1 MHYITMDPN
10 RPYVDL
16 MARSRRRAAP
26 VDTEQSADVIT
37 TTADLDALVEQL
49 TGAEFLAVDTEFMR
63 EQTYYSQ
70 LCLVQ
75 ISDGTHHAAID
86 PLAPDIDLGGL
97 WTLLADPQSTKVFHA
112 AHQDLEI
119 FLKEMGTLPLPL
131 FDTQIAGMVLGHGDQ
146 VGYDRLVR
154 AVLRHDIDKSSRFT
168 DWSRRPLSARQ
179 ISYALDDVIYLAEM
193 YPKLRTELESKGR
206 AGWLDDENAR
216 LVDPA
221 TYHTA
226 PEDAWKRIKV
236 RNMKAPALRRMM
248 HLASWRESEAQK
260 RNLPRNRI
268 LRDETILDLAGSNPL
283 NTGEFGKIRNF
294 PGGANGKL
302 VTPVLALLREVE
314 AMPDG
319 TLPEPKAE
327 GRTPKPPAAVME
339 LLRVLLKHITDKEGI
354 APRLVASADELEA
367 LALDDDAPVRAQTG
381 WRHEIFGAAAL
392 RLKHGRIALAA
403 DGRRIRVIEL

>member
-1 MHYITMDPN
+1 
-10 RPYVDL
+10 

-26 VDTEQSADVIT
+26 PDTEQSADVIT
-37 TTADLDALVEQL
+37 TTADLDALVAQL
-49 TGAEFLAVDTEFMR
+49 TGAQFLAVDTEFMR

-86 PLAPDIDLGGL
+86 PLAPDIDLASL

-119 FLKEMGTLPLPL
+119 LLKEMGSLPLPL

-154 AVLRHDIDKSSRFT
+154 AVLNRDIDKSSRFT

-179 ISYALDDVIYLAEM
+179 VSYALDDVIYLAEM
-193 YPKLRTELESKGR
+193 YPKLRSELEARGR
-206 AGWLDDENAR
+206 AGWLDDENAK

-221 TYHTA
+221 TYHTV

-283 NTGEFGKIRNF
+283 NTAEFGKIRNF

-314 AMPDG
+314 AMPDS
-319 TLPEPKAE
+319 TLPAPKAE

-339 LLRVLLKHITDKEGI
+339 LLRVLLKHITDKENI

-403 DGRRIRVIEL
+403 DGRRVRVIDL

>member
-1 MHYITMDPN
+1 
-10 RPYVDL
+10 

-26 VDTEQSADVIT
+26 NDTGPGADVIT
-37 TTADLDALVEQL
+37 TTAELDALVTTL
-49 TGAEFLAVDTEFMR
+49 SVAEFLAVDTEFMR

-70 LCLVQ
+70 LCLIQ
-75 ISDGTHHAAID
+75 ISNGTVAAAID
-86 PLAPDIDLGGL
+86 PLAPDIDLRSL
-97 WTLLADPQSTKVFHA
+97 WRLLADPSTTKVFHA

-131 FDTQIAGMVLGHGDQ
+131 FDTQIAAMVLGHGDQ

-154 AVLRHDIDKSSRFT
+154 AVLKHDIDKSSRFT

-193 YPKLRTELESKGR
+193 YPKLRAELDERGR

-221 TYHTA
+221 SYHTV

-248 HLASWRESEAQK
+248 HLASWRETEAQT

-268 LRDETILDLAGSNPL
+268 LRDETILDLAGTNPL
-283 NTGEFGKIRNF
+283 EPAEFGKIRNF

-302 VTPVLALLREVE
+302 VTPVLAVLREVE
-314 AMPDG
+314 AMPDSS
-319 TLPEPKAE
+319 LPEPRAE

-367 LALDDDAPVRAQTG
+367 LALDDNAPVRAQSG
-381 WRHEIFGAAAL
+381 WRHDIFGAAAL

-403 DGRRIRVIEL
+403 EGRRIRVIDL

>member
-1 MHYITMDPN
+1 
-10 RPYVDL
+10 
-16 MARSRRRAAP
+16 MARSRHRAAST
-26 VDTEQSADVIT
+26 DTDQSADVIT

-49 TGAEFLAVDTEFMR
+49 SGAEFLAVDTEFMR

-86 PLAPDIDLGGL
+86 PLAPDIDLGRL
-97 WTLLADPQSTKVFHA
+97 WTLLADPRSTKVFHA

-154 AVLRHDIDKSSRFT
+154 AVLKRDIDKSSRFT
-168 DWSRRPLSARQ
+168 DWSRRPLSTRQ
-179 ISYALDDVIYLAEM
+179 VSYALDDVIYLAEM
-193 YPKLRTELESKGR
+193 YPKLCAELETRGR
-206 AGWLDDENAR
+206 AGWLDDENAK

-236 RNMKAPALRRMM
+236 KNMKAPALRRMM

-283 NTGEFGKIRNF
+283 NTAEFGKIRNF

-314 AMPDG
+314 AMPDS

-354 APRLVASADELEA
+354 APRLIASADELEA

-403 DGRRIRVIEL
+403 DGRRVRVIDL

>member
-1 MHYITMDPN
+1 
-10 RPYVDL
+10 

-26 VDTEQSADVIT
+26 ADTEQSTDVIT
-37 TTADLDALVEQL
+37 TTADLDALVAQL

-86 PLAPDIDLGGL
+86 PLAPDIDLDGL
-97 WTLLADPQSTKVFHA
+97 WRLLADPGTVKVLHA

-119 FLKEMGTLPLPL
+119 FMKEMGTLPLPL
-131 FDTQIAGMVLGHGDQ
+131 FDSQVAAMVLGHGDQ

-154 AVLRHDIDKSSRFT
+154 AVLKHDIDKSSRFT

-179 ISYALDDVIYLAEM
+179 VSYALDDVIYLAEM
-193 YPKLRTELESKGR
+193 YPKLCAELEAKNR
-206 AGWLDDENAR
+206 AHWLDDENAK

-236 RNMKAPALRRMM
+236 RNLKAPALRRMM
-248 HLASWRESEAQK
+248 HLADWREREAQN

-268 LRDETILDLAGSNPL
+268 LRDETILDLSGSNPL
-283 NTGEFGKIRNF
+283 NTGDFGKIRNF

-314 AMPDG
+314 AMPDS
-319 TLPEPKAE
+319 TLPEAKME
-327 GRTPKPPAAVME
+327 GRAPKPPAAVME

-367 LALDDDAPVRAQTG
+367 LALDDDAPIRAQTG

-392 RLKHGRIALAA
+392 RLKHGQIALAA
-403 DGRRIRVIEL
+403 DGRRVRVIDL

>member
-1 MHYITMDPN
+1 
-10 RPYVDL
+10 

-26 VDTEQSADVIT
+26 NDSGPGADVIT
-37 TTADLDALVEQL
+37 TTADLDALVTRL
-49 TGAEFLAVDTEFMR
+49 SGAEFLAVDTEFMR

-70 LCLVQ
+70 LCLIQ
-75 ISDGTHHAAID
+75 ISNGTIAAAID
-86 PLAPDIDLGGL
+86 PLAPDIDLQPL
-97 WTLLADPQSTKVFHA
+97 WRLLADPATTKVFHA

-119 FLKEMGTLPLPL
+119 FLKEMGRLPLPL
-131 FDTQIAGMVLGHGDQ
+131 FDTQIAAMVLGHGDQ

-154 AVLRHDIDKSSRFT
+154 AVLKHDIDKSSRFT

-193 YPKLRTELESKGR
+193 YPKLRAELDNRGR

-221 TYHTA
+221 SYHTV
-226 PEDAWKRIKV
+226 PEDAWRRIKV

-248 HLASWRESEAQK
+248 HLASWRETEAQT

-268 LRDETILDLAGSNPL
+268 LRDETILDLAGTNPL
-283 NTGEFGKIRNF
+283 EPSEFGKIRNF

-302 VTPVLALLREVE
+302 VTPVLAVLRDVE
-314 AMPDG
+314 AMPDSS
-319 TLPEPKAE
+319 LPAPKAE

-367 LALDDDAPVRAQTG
+367 LALDDDAPVRAQSG

-403 DGRRIRVIEL
+403 DGRRIRVIDL

>member
-1 MHYITMDPN
+1 
-10 RPYVDL
+10 
-16 MARSRRRAAP
+16 MARSRRRPAP
-26 VDTEQSADVIT
+26 ADTEASADVIT
-37 TTADLDALVEQL
+37 TTADLDALVDQL
-49 TGAEFLAVDTEFMR
+49 SGAAFLAVDTEFMR
-63 EQTYYSQ
+63 EQTYYAQ

-86 PLAPDIDLGGL
+86 PLAPDIDLGAL
-97 WTLLADPQSTKVFHA
+97 WRLLADPKTTKVLHA

-131 FDTQIAGMVLGHGDQ
+131 FDTQVAAMVLGHGDQ
-146 VGYDRLVR
+146 VGYDRLVG
-154 AVLRHDIDKSSRFT
+154 AVLKRDIDKTSRFT

-179 ISYALDDVIYLAEM
+179 VSYALDDVIYLAEM
-193 YPKLRTELESKGR
+193 YPKLCAELEARNR
-206 AGWLDDENAR
+206 AHWLDDENAK

-221 TYHTA
+221 TYYTV

-236 RNMKAPALRRMM
+236 RNLKAPALRRMM
-248 HLASWRESEAQK
+248 HLASWRETEAQT

-283 NTGEFGKIRNF
+283 TTGEFGKIRNF

-302 VTPVLALLREVE
+302 VTPVLALLREVD
-314 AMPDG
+314 AMPDSS
-319 TLPEPKAE
+319 LPEPKAE
-327 GRTPKPPAAVME
+327 GRTPRPPAAMME

-354 APRLVASADELEA
+354 APRLIASADELEA
-367 LALDDDAPVRAQTG
+367 LALDDDAPVRAQSG

-392 RLKHGRIALAA
+392 RLKHGQIALAA
-403 DGRRIRVIEL
+403 DGRRVRVIDL

>member
-1 MHYITMDPN
+1 MHYITINPN
-10 RPYVDL
+10 TTHVDL
-16 MARSRRRAAP
+16 MARSRHRAASTNT
-26 VDTEQSADVIT
+26 DQSADVIT

-49 TGAEFLAVDTEFMR
+49 SGAEFLAVDTEFMR

-86 PLAPDIDLGGL
+86 PLAPDIDLGRL

-154 AVLRHDIDKSSRFT
+154 AVLKRDIDKSSRFT
-168 DWSRRPLSARQ
+168 DWSRRPPSARQ
-179 ISYALDDVIYLAEM
+179 VSYALDDVIYLAGL
-193 YPKLRTELESKGR
+193 YPKLCAELETRGR
-206 AGWLDDENAR
+206 AGWLDDENAK

-236 RNMKAPALRRMM
+236 KNMKAPALRRMM

-283 NTGEFGKIRNF
+283 NTAEFGKIRNF

-314 AMPDG
+314 AMPDS

-327 GRTPKPPAAVME
+327 GRTPKAPAAVME

-354 APRLVASADELEA
+354 APRLIASANELEA

-403 DGRRIRVIEL
+403 DGRRVRVIDL

>member
-1 MHYITMDPN
+1 
-10 RPYVDL
+10 

-26 VDTEQSADVIT
+26 TETEQSADVIT
-37 TTADLDALVEQL
+37 TTAALDALVARL
-49 TGAEFLAVDTEFMR
+49 AGAEFLAVDTEFMR
-63 EQTYYSQ
+63 EHTYYSQ

-75 ISDGTHHAAID
+75 ISDGNHAAAID
-86 PLAPDIDLGGL
+86 PLAPDIDLAGL
-97 WTLLADPQSTKVFHA
+97 WKLLADPQITKVFHA

-119 FLKEMGTLPLPL
+119 FLKEMGSLPLPL

-146 VGYDRLVR
+146 VGYDRLVG

-179 ISYALDDVIYLAEM
+179 VSYALDDVIYLAEM
-193 YPKLRTELESKGR
+193 YPKLRAELQTKGR
-206 AGWLDDENAR
+206 AGWLDDENAK
-216 LVDPA
+216 LADPA
-221 TYHTA
+221 TYQTA
-226 PEDAWKRIKV
+226 PADAWRRIKI

-248 HLASWRESEAQK
+248 HIASWRESEAQS

-283 NTGEFGKIRNF
+283 SSAEFGKIRNF

-302 VTPVLALLREVE
+302 VSPVLELLREVE
-314 AMPDG
+314 AMPDS
-319 TLPEPKAE
+319 TLPEPKSE

-367 LALDDDAPVRAQTG
+367 LALDDDAAIRAQTG
-381 WRHEIFGAAAL
+381 WRREIFGAAAL
-392 RLKHGRIALAA
+392 RLKHGQIALAA
-403 DGRRIRVIEL
+403 DGRRIRVIDL

>member
-1 MHYITMDPN
+1 
-10 RPYVDL
+10 

-26 VDTEQSADVIT
+26 TDTEQSADVIT
-37 TTADLDALVEQL
+37 TTADLDALVAQL
-49 TGAEFLAVDTEFMR
+49 AGAEFLAVDTEFMR
-63 EQTYYSQ
+63 EHTYYSQ

-75 ISDGTHHAAID
+75 ISDGTHAAAID
-86 PLAPDIDLGGL
+86 PLAPDIDLAGL
-97 WTLLADPQSTKVFHA
+97 WRLLADPKTTKVFHA

-131 FDTQIAGMVLGHGDQ
+131 FDTQIAAMVLGHGDQ

-154 AVLRHDIDKSSRFT
+154 AVLKHDIDKSSRFT
-168 DWSRRPLSARQ
+168 DWSRRPLSGRQ
-179 ISYALDDVIYLAEM
+179 VSYALDDVIYLAEM
-193 YPKLRTELESKGR
+193 YPKLCAELEAKGR
-206 AGWLDDENAR
+206 ASWLTDENAK

-221 TYHTA
+221 TYHTE
-226 PEDAWKRIKV
+226 PEDAWRRIKV

-248 HLASWRESEAQK
+248 HIASWRESEAQK

-283 NTGEFGKIRNF
+283 NTAEFGKIRNF

-302 VTPVLALLREVE
+302 VTPVLALLRTVE
-314 AMPDG
+314 AMPDS
-319 TLPEPKAE
+319 TLPEPRAE

-354 APRLVASADELEA
+354 AP
-367 LALDDDAPVRAQTG
+367 
-381 WRHEIFGAAAL
+381 
-392 RLKHGRIALAA
+392 
-403 DGRRIRVIEL
+403 

>member
-1 MHYITMDPN
+1 
-10 RPYVDL
+10 

-26 VDTEQSADVIT
+26 ADTEQSADVIT
-37 TTADLDALVEQL
+37 TTADLEALVAQL
-49 TGAEFLAVDTEFMR
+49 SGAEFLAVDTEFMR

-86 PLAPDIDLGGL
+86 PLAPDIDLAGL
-97 WTLLADPQSTKVFHA
+97 WTLLADPKTVKVFHA

-131 FDTQIAGMVLGHGDQ
+131 FDTQVAAMVLGHGDQ

-154 AVLRHDIDKSSRFT
+154 AVLKRDLDKSSRFT

-179 ISYALDDVIYLAEM
+179 VSYALDDVIYLAEM
-193 YPKLRTELESKGR
+193 YPKLCDDLDAKGR
-206 AGWLDDENAR
+206 AHWLDDENAR

-236 RNMKAPALRRMM
+236 RNLKPPALRRMM

-260 RNLPRNRI
+260 RDLPRNRI
-268 LRDETILDLAGSNPL
+268 LRDETILDLAGSNPM
-283 NTGEFGKIRNF
+283 NNAEFGKIRNF

-302 VTPVLALLREVE
+302 VAPVLALLREVA
-314 AMPDG
+314 AMPDSS
-319 TLPEPKAE
+319 LPEPKTE
-327 GRTPKPPAAVME
+327 GRTPRPPAAVME

-354 APRLVASADELEA
+354 APRLIASADELEA
-367 LALDDDAPVRAQTG
+367 LALDDNAPVRAQSG

-403 DGRRIRVIEL
+403 DGRRVRVIDL